1 LGDTPTKQYR
11 VTKDNTEAR
20 QDEEIRKL
28 RDDFAAYRSDDI
40 RIHRELTELVT
51 GVAGTLGK
59 YTFAGKLVWGLVG
72 IFLASLAGLFGW
84 QTARI
89 GSLHTKFDDIN
100 ARVSRIEAH
109 TQDTNSDVDDLR
121 QQIRELRKR
130 LARGSGREE

>member
-1 LGDTPTKQYR
+1 MGDTPTKQYR

-89 GSLHTKFDDIN
+89 SHLHEKMDNLN
-100 ARVSRIEAH
+100 ARLSKIEAIDQH
-109 TQDTNSDVDDLR
+109 LDTDLGNLR
-121 QQIRELRKR
+121 YQIRELRKYLDR
-130 LARGSGREE
+130 NGGREE